1 MNRAPKILYAVQGT
15 GNGHVARAREVIPI
29 LQQYGD
35 VDVLLSGNQSEVNL
49 PIKPK
54 FRSKGLIFIYNSK
67 GGISYIKTL
76 LKNNFIKIFLEVCAF
91 PVRDY
96 DIVINDFESIT
107 AWASLLK
114 GKTCFGLGHQAS
126 FQSELCPE
134 PRKKDLL
141 GRFILKNYSPCS
153 SYVGFHFDRYDQFVF
168 TPVIRNE
175 VREIK
180 PSNKGHYTVYLPA
193 FGNEEIES
201 ILNKLENVKWEVFS
215 KHTSEITMRAN
226 VTFYPISNAG
236 FVKSFS
242 ESEGVL
248 TSAGFE
254 TPAEALYLGK
264 KLMLIPIKGQYEQ
277 FCNAEAAKQTGV
289 PIMYN
294 LDEKAIPKIEDW
306 VLNTKPIKVD
316 YPNITEFL
324 IYSFIIEPW
333 QKDSKEIVLANN

>member
-15 GNGHVARAREVIPI
+15 GNGHVARAREIIPI
-29 LQQYGD
+29 LQQYGN

-49 PIKPK
+49 PIEPK
-54 FRSKGLIFIYNSK
+54 FRSKGLIFRYNSK

-76 LKNNFIKIFLEVCAF
+76 LENNFIKIFLEIYAF
-91 PVRDY
+91 PVHDY
-96 DIVINDFESIT
+96 DILINDFESIT
-107 AWASLLK
+107 AWAGLLK
-114 GKTCFGLGHQAS
+114 GKACFGLGHQAS
-126 FQSELCPE
+126 FQSKQCPE
-134 PRKKDLL
+134 PTKKDFL

-153 SYVGFHFDRYDQFVF
+153 SYLGFHFGRYDKFVF

-175 VREIK
+175 IREIK

-201 ILNKLENVKWEVFS
+201 ILNKLVNVKWEVFS
-215 KHTSEITMRAN
+215 KHTSEITIRAN

-277 FCNAEAAKQTGV
+277 FCNAEAAKQAGV
-289 PIMYN
+289 PIIYN
-294 LDEKAIPKIEDW
+294 LDEKAISKIEDW
-306 VLNTKPIKVD
+306 VLSTKPIKVD

-333 QKDSKEIVLANN
+333 QEDSKEIVLANN